1 MAGVGFLVAPNVR
14 PGVIERREYQER
26 IASAASKTSTLV
38 VLSTAL
44 GKTVIAAMV
53 IARRWKAGR
62 KALMLAPTKPLVEQ
76 HAREMKRMIAL
87 EPVVA
92 LTGERSPGDR
102 AEEWSSAALVV
113 ATPQALE
120 NDVKLGRLDLRDVEV
135 AVFDEAHRAVG
146 EYAYVDLARG
156 YRRQRSDGLVL
167 GMTASPGSEA
177 EHILEVC
184 EALGIQR
191 IEIRAD
197 DDPDVA
203 PYVPGIAVRYVRVDL
218 PKESH
223 EVIRLLK
230 RLFDRK
236 VDELRGYGFLPRDG
250 RVSIRDLIA
259 AQRVIQKRLA
269 ESKQGLLYS
278 ALVAQS
284 AAMKLNHAIEMC
296 ESQGKFA
303 LLAYLDRLTEDDSKA
318 TRLLLKDDAFR
329 QALKLAE
336 SLPEEHPKEMK
347 VAQIVESRLREK
359 KDSRIIVF
367 THYRDTA
374 ENVASKLQNVPGA
387 KPARFVGQASK
398 GEDRGLKQKEQ
409 VALLEKFR
417 DGEVNVLVATSV
429 GEEGLDIPSTDCVI
443 FYEPVPSEIRTIQR
457 RGRTGRRSK
466 GEVFVLMAAGT
477 RDEGYFYSS
486 RSKEKRMR
494 EELDALRQALAAK
507 IEVGGLEMGYARR
520 TGDSRFYSADRPGQR
535 TLPSPKEEES
545 PGSEREA
552 GEARRRKGAKTLYDF
567 G

>member
-1 MAGVGFLVAPNVR
+1 MAAGSFVDAPNVR
-14 PGVIERREYQER
+14 PGVIERREYQAN
-26 IASAASKTSTLV
+26 IAAAASRASTLV

-44 GKTVIAAMV
+44 GKTVIAALV
-53 IARRWKAGR
+53 IAGRWKPKR

-76 HAREMKRMIAL
+76 HAREMKRLLSI

-92 LTGERSPGDR
+92 LTGERAPGDR
-102 AEEWSSAALVV
+102 AELWAESCVIV

-120 NDVKLGRLDLRDVEV
+120 NDVKLGRLDLKDVELV
-135 AVFDEAHRAVG
+135 VFDEAHRAVG
-146 EYAYVDLARG
+146 EYAYVDLARA
-156 YRRQRSDGLVL
+156 YRRQRADGLVL
-167 GMTASPGSEA
+167 GMTASPGSESQQ
-177 EHILEVC
+177 ILEVC
-184 EALGIQR
+184 DSLGIQR

-203 PYVPGIAVRYVRVDL
+203 PYVPGVDVRYVRVDL

-230 RLFDRK
+230 RLFDKK
-236 VDELRGYGFLPRDG
+236 VDELRVYGFLPRDG

-303 LLAYLDRLTEDDSKA
+303 LLAYLDRMVADESKA
-318 TRLLLKDDAFR
+318 TKLLLKDDAFR
-329 QALKLAE
+329 QVIKLSE
-336 SLPEEHPKEMK
+336 SLPQEHPKELK
-347 VAQIVESRLREK
+347 VGHIIESRLRVNPG
-359 KDSRIIVF
+359 SRMIVF

-374 ENVASKLQNVPGA
+374 ESVATRLGSVPGA
-387 KPARFVGQASK
+387 RPARFVGQASK
-398 GEDRGLKQKEQ
+398 VADKGMKQKEQ
-409 VALLEKFR
+409 VELLEKFR
-417 DGEVNVLVATSV
+417 AGDVNVLVATSV

-457 RGRTGRRSK
+457 RGRTGRRSR

-477 RDEGYFYSS
+477 RDEGYFYSA
-486 RSKEKRMR
+486 RAKEKRMR
-494 EELDALRQALAAK
+494 EELDSLRHALAAK
-507 IEVGGLEMGYARR
+507 IEVGGLEMPPARR
-520 TGDSRFYSADRPGQR
+520 TDESRFFSADRPGQR
-535 TLPSPKEEES
+535 SLPEPKNEDTAADAGTATATKKKKSGATLF
-545 PGSEREA
+545 
-552 GEARRRKGAKTLYDF
+552 DF